1 MKPIGSDALSGWA
14 VYVAT
19 GAVILIA
26 FYANHWSDYALL
38 GIVAFLMFVIAKA
51 D

>member
-1 MKPIGSDALSGWA
+1 MLGHSHALSGLA

-19 GAVILIA
+19 SAVIIIV

-38 GIVAFLMFVIAKA
+38 GIVAFLMLVIVKS